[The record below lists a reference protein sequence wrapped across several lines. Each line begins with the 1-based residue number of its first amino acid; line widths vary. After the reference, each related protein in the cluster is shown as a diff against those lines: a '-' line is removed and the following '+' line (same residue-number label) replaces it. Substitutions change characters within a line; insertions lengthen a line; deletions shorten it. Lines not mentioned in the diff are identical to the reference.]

1 MTPNDRFLEA
11 YKGLETELKAN
22 GLVPLDFENKMS
34 EGTDKERL
42 KVCRIM
48 RNYISH
54 NDVNFLCATLDQIKF
69 IEVEA
74 IVAFNECKKKYTEKK
89 MRELYDSLYEVIL
102 FMYDD
107 NLKEMESPTED

>member
-1 MTPNDRFLEA
+1 
-11 YKGLETELKAN
+11 
-22 GLVPLDFENKMS
+22 
-34 EGTDKERL
+34 
-42 KVCRIM
+42 
-48 RNYISH
+48 
-54 NDVNFLCATLDQIKF
+54 
-69 IEVEA
+69 VEA